1 MRIDEKA
8 FKIIISAPV
17 KDIMTQT
24 GLTRDDIN
32 RLRARPDEMQNLSYK
47 TLIKLTDPDNH
58 WYMQP
63 QRFYIKDNDDNTQ
76 TWYRAVQIYDS
87 DVYDSVIEE
96 LESDFNIKIVFRSK
110 PNAKLELNHDFDR
123 FYDFKCHR
131 YMYVL
136 VNDSDIRTTITNKPR
151 YKAVGSNYYDIMS
164 NIANWECV
172 RIQKVQDNDYVH
184 VQNGLTP
191 VDYTV
196 QTFVWGYNIAN
207 NVRLST
213 NEYASAVTE
222 EKEPF
227 KSNNLD
233 KYMAKRYGAEPA
245 YDFMFNN

>member
-47 TLIKLTDPDNH
+47 TLIKLTDSDNH

-63 QRFYIKDNDDNTQ
+63 QRFYIKDHSENTQ

-87 DVYDSVIEE
+87 DVYDPVIEE
-96 LESDFNIKIVFRSK
+96 LESDFNIKIVFRNQ
-110 PNAKLELNHDFDR
+110 PNAKLELNSDFDR

-136 VNDSDIRTTITNKPR
+136 VNGSDIRTTITTKP
-151 YKAVGSNYYDIMS
+151 YYQKIGKNYYDIMF
-164 NIANWECV
+164 NIANWQCV

-222 EKEPF
+222 ENEPF
-227 KSNNLD
+227 NKNNLD
-233 KYMAKRYGAEPA
+233 TYMAERYDAKPA
-245 YDFMFNN
+245 CDFMFNN